1 MIFSLSVSKH
11 FSQHVQLFSVCAE
24 ESVRVVK
31 MDHADSILYLQVEEA
46 DKFTQ
51 GRLASKLM
59 RIDGVHWV
67 EQIEVMPEQQSR
79 QQAEHIVELL
89 PVPVVI
95 IDRQAKIIA
104 NNQAARHV
112 FADDCAKGN
121 KLKQL
126 FVQEDWY
133 KRMDQ
138 AAKAE
143 QAVVIE
149 TTAGDALLQ
158 VQQPSG
164 GSELAL
170 LVFVPV
176 QQLPNGADLANKKHQ
191 YDAVLFERSEM
202 MRQLKARAESLAVVN
217 APLLIVGEAGTGIR
231 SLMYLCHQ
239 ASGFSE
245 GPFHLIECAGMSI
258 IDQHQTLFQGD
269 SQGDTGG
276 ILEASQGGTIAV
288 AGLDCLDKAIQE
300 KLYGW
305 LQRNAQKPRLIA
317 SISSEE
323 QVESMVLP
331 ELLRYVDVLKL
342 TIPPLRN
349 RRDDI
354 EAMARYYLEQ
364 YTLWLNKTNL
374 SLTPE
379 ARELIKSYRWP
390 GNLTQ
395 LQNAIFKTAINANS
409 DRIGAEDMALSQM
422 IELDADLHG
431 SSLPDAVAE
440 FEKRFLSHWYQKYP
454 STRKLATQLGVSHT
468 TIAQKLNRYQ
478 LN

>member
-1 MIFSLSVSKH
+1 
-11 FSQHVQLFSVCAE
+11 
-24 ESVRVVK
+24 
-31 MDHADSILYLQVEEA
+31 MDHADTILYLQVEAA

-67 EQIEVMPEQQSR
+67 EQIDVLPEQQSR
-79 QQAEHIVELL
+79 QQAEQIVELL

-104 NNQAARHV
+104 NNQAARQT

-121 KLKQL
+121 KIKQL

-138 AAKAE
+138 AANVEK
-143 QAVVIE
+143 AVVIE
-149 TTAGDALLQ
+149 TTAGSALLQ
-158 VQQPSG
+158 VQQPSDA
-164 GSELAL
+164 SELAL
-170 LVFVPV
+170 LVFIPV
-176 QQLPNGADLANKKHQ
+176 EQLPGGAELSAKHQQ
-191 YDAVLFERSEM
+191 YDAILFERSEM
-202 MRQLKARAESLAVVN
+202 MRQLKSRAQSLAIVD

-231 SLMYLCHQ
+231 SLMHLCHQ
-239 ASGFSE
+239 ASAYNA
-245 GPFHLIECAGMSI
+245 GPFNLMECDGMRI
-258 IDQHQTLFQGD
+258 IDQHQILFQGD
-269 SQGDTGG
+269 SQGAANG
-276 ILEASQGGTIAV
+276 ILQASQQGTIAI
-288 AGLDCLDKAIQE
+288 AGLDCLDRAIQE
-300 KLYGW
+300 KLYRW
-305 LQRNAQKPRLIA
+305 LQHNEQKPRLIA
-317 SISSEE
+317 SIASEE
-323 QVESMVLP
+323 HGENMVLP
-331 ELLRYVDVLKL
+331 ELLHYVDVLKL

-354 EAMARYYLEQ
+354 EAMARHYLEQ
-364 YTLWLNKTNL
+364 YTLWLNKPNL
-374 SLTPE
+374 AFTP
-379 ARELIKSYRWP
+379 AAQELIKSYRWP

-395 LQNAIFKTAINANS
+395 LQNAIFKTAINANN
-409 DRIGAEDMALSQM
+409 DRIGPEDMALSQM